1 MPNET
6 QIECYFKSADLIKL
20 CQGTKDI
27 VINIKATY
35 TPGKMPKFDISA
47 SPFKK
52 SSKSGKTIKAM
63 PLGGDTTGGSTT
75 GCPSPCK

>member
-6 QIECYFKSADLIKL
+6 QIECYFKSADLVKL
-20 CQGTKDI
+20 CQGAKDI

-52 SSKSGKTIKAM
+52 GAKSGKAVKSM
-63 PLGGDTTGGSTT
+63 PLGDGTSGGSTT
-75 GCPSPCK
+75 GCPTPCK